1 MEDIRKEIAS
11 GRMKP
16 EELFSSNAFYRHL
29 RNIMAVALTDL
40 KRSLR
45 RTITIHPFCDPKGN
59 GTAWTDGSSVSVNTM
74 GPLIRT
80 QPSLTKMYYA
90 VVGHVAHE
98 CCHIL
103 FTDFNEAQ
111 KRMEPFLSDEF
122 FWYPKAPE
130 TENADEIISFL
141 SAHRNY
147 RMYCSRIYHS
157 LDNIM
162 EDVYIE
168 NRMYDTFHGTFSLG
182 QKLGNKEIFEMSP
195 TIEKMMENAVLNRN
209 AKINIVL
216 QILQIRAL
224 GFTPKTDGTLAA
236 DPLGSAEWDDIS
248 KTLESCQPFLDNLA
262 WQTDAVER
270 GKDLNEVF
278 ARLYKYLPTLKD
290 EEQQNGDKSNEGD
303 SQESN
308 DESSSDS
315 SESSDSKKGNGS
327 SSNSEKS
334 SGSNGSGSSKSS
346 DSSETSESSESSG
359 SSNDESDDKSDEKS
373 DKAAENAGSGDDESK
388 SEENEKNNS
397 ETPKN
402 DLTEDD
408 LKELADALVKALAEA
423 GRDTE
428 SDEREESNDSRP
440 ASDEEEEDMDQDK
453 VNAAKKEDENLS
465 ESENAADRG
474 ADRAFDDIH
483 QEIRDEEAEAV
494 HCRQLSKEAYDIK
507 KACSAVFEGSG
518 YKNWNYCIRRPSYP
532 DRDSMELYEEILSD
546 VKGEADATIRKLNSV
561 LKERERAGYSRGY
574 TLGRFDSK
582 ALVKSSY
589 YGDGK
594 CFKRRNEP
602 TGTPKT
608 AFSVLVDMSGS
619 MDSDGKY
626 EKAREAVILLDAVLS
641 GIGCAYSIFGHTCYD
656 YSTDI
661 FAFKD
666 FESCDK
672 YDKYR
677 LTEVNAYLGNR
688 DGAAIAY
695 CCEKL
700 LKRPEPKKVLIVVS
714 DGQPTEC
721 AFASSGDAVTD
732 TKTVIEHYREK
743 GVTTFG
749 AVIDGEINKIRT
761 IYGSRTID
769 LTERGNL
776 STELTGL
783 VKRFV
788 TKR

>member
-141 SAHRNY
+141 STHRNY
-147 RMYCSRIYHS
+147 RMYCSQIYHT

-195 TIEKMMENAVLNRN
+195 TIEKMMENAVMNHN

-248 KTLESCQPFLDNLA
+248 KTLEACQPFLDDLA

-290 EEQQNGDKSNEGD
+290 EEQQNGDKSGD

-315 SESSDSKKGNGS
+315 SESSGSKKENGS
-327 SSNSEKS
+327 SSNSEKK

-346 DSSETSESSESSG
+346 DSSETTESSESSG

-532 DRDSMELYEEILSD
+532 DRDSMELYGEILSD

-732 TKTVIEHYREK
+732 TKTVIEHYRQK
-743 GVTTFG
+743 GIVTFG
-749 AVIDGEINKIRT
+749 AVIDGEINRIRS
-761 IYGSRTID
+761 IYGARTID

-776 STELTGL
+776 STELAGI